1 MAVKQPKLS
10 DKEKED
16 YTRLTD
22 YIQLLY
28 VNQSYDKKDINWAI
42 LTAQIKN
49 MMSDDKSLTYAQ
61 LKYILWYM
69 VEILELNLFNEEF
82 NGSILNLV
90 PYYIQE
96 AKEFCLKCKDIRES
110 VKGFDFT
117 DEIRIVRVSGN
128 RDKKISNLIDIS
140 KL

>member
-16 YTRLTD
+16 YVKLTD
-22 YIQLLY
+22 YILELHL
-28 VNQSYDKKDINWAI
+28 NQGFDKRDINWSI
-42 LTAQIKN
+42 ITKQIKN
-49 MMSDDKSLTYAQ
+49 YMDEDKSLTYAQ
-61 LKYILWYM
+61 ISYVLKYM

-117 DEIRIVRVSGN
+117 DEIRIVRISGN
-128 RDKKISNLIDIS
+128 RDKKVEEMSFD
-140 KL
+140 

>member
-16 YTRLTD
+16 YVKLTD

-28 VNQSYDKKDINWAI
+28 VNQGYNKKDIKWSI

-49 MMSDDKSLTYAQ
+49 IMSDDKSLTYAQ
-61 LKYILWYM
+61 FQYVLNYM
-69 VEILELNLFNEEF
+69 VSILELNLFNEEF

-90 PYYIQE
+90 SYYIQE

-110 VKGFDFT
+110 VKGFDFS
-117 DEIRIVRVSGN
+117 DDIRVVRVSGN
-128 RDKKISNLIDIS
+128 RDKKVEEMDFS
-140 KL
+140 